1 MVLMNL
7 FARKEWTGTYRE
19 GTSGHRCSLLW
30 RVTHQS
36 TFTKLHCCQIL
47 VFILDIDCLEANETD
62 LCLPVVYS
70 LMHERG
76 RQADMEG
83 G

>member
-1 MVLMNL
+1 M
-7 FARKEWTGTYRE
+7 
-19 GTSGHRCSLLW
+19 
-30 RVTHQS
+30 HQS
-36 TFTKLHCCQIL
+36 AFTKLHCCQIL

-76 RQADMEG
+76 RRTDMG
-83 G
+83 GCHWYSINLELTIFITEYRESLNIHKFLS